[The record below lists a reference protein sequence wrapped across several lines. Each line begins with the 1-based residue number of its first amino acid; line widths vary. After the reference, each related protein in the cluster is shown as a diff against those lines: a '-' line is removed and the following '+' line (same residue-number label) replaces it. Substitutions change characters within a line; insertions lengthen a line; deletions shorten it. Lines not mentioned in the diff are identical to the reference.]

1 MVKQKNIEW
10 NEATMGKRLVIS
22 ELHGKNA
29 KEITDILKNHINSA
43 KERVI
48 INGVEF
54 GSREYCT
61 FIQVI
66 NHEPPNSTKIYDF
79 SESNK
84 QPDITLAILVGC
96 PGESQVGVA
105 QISSFTDINTIIVD

>member
-29 KEITDILKNHINSA
+29 KEITNILKNHINSA

>member
-79 SESNK
+79 SSNK

-96 PGESQVGVA
+96 NGSQVGVA